1 MKRVPFE
8 MEESESKE
16 VNNEVSEQILLNIS
30 NQIAVLKTLNHP
42 NIVKYYESFISNG

>member
-16 VNNEVSEQILLNIS
+16 VNNEVGISTTTSTLILFWIR
-30 NQIAVLKTLNHP
+30 
-42 NIVKYYESFISNG
+42 